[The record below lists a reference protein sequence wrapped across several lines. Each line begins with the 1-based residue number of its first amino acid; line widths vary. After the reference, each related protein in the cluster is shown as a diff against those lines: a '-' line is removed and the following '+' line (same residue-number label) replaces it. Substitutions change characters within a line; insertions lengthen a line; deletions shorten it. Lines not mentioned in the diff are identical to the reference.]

1 MYPLPHQ
8 QHKVLWNNNGP
19 ILKSTPSGKW
29 CKWHHTQEL
38 ASVYESPA
46 AVEGKHAPLPAQL
59 PRLHRS
65 QARSG
70 DWFTLCV
77 YMYIYISQLQIKSL
91 RLWQPIAPQ
100 SSACHRTRSHLSVWS
115 FVKIPTNTRMRA
127 VSISIPRVAG
137 WCLCSGVECDSPVE
151 TLQFYFRPSHTQ
163 WERSRNV
170 SPFNYSFSGSC
181 EILCICR

>member
-1 MYPLPHQ
+1 MTSHTGISLS
-8 QHKVLWNNNGP
+8 LW
-19 ILKSTPSGKW
+19 ITSSCWGKT
-29 CKWHHTQEL
+29 C
-38 ASVYESPA
+38 AAARPA
-46 AVEGKHAPLPAQL
+46 APLAQVTGSVW
-59 PRLHRS
+59 RLIH
-65 QARSG
+65 
-70 DWFTLCV
+70 FVCLYV
-77 YMYIYISQLQIKSL
+77 YIYISQLQIESL